1 MITIAV
7 KNGVISMYLKRNSIF
22 EKFKKNF
29 INLAKTKVLSKID
42 NPTLTIEDFPI
53 ASSPMLGSNDFI
65 EVKLSYGDRYSEENL
80 QMMCQ
85 EVANVLL
92 TFLQDFQSTAVG
104 YMMAHSEFI
113 PLEGYSFENLKKEST
128 AALQANRRF
137 ILIKNY
143 DQYLSINPQ
152 TGTCKFDIKII
163 DPVENK
169 DEYAAVYCI
178 LQKNPKD
185 AQKELI
191 KKYSDQ
197 LVEDD
202 WTKLS

>member
-1 MITIAV
+1 
-7 KNGVISMYLKRNSIF
+7 
-22 EKFKKNF
+22 
-29 INLAKTKVLSKID
+29 
-42 NPTLTIEDFPI
+42 
-53 ASSPMLGSNDFI
+53 
-65 EVKLSYGDRYSEENL
+65 
-80 QMMCQ
+80 MCQ
-85 EVANVLL
+85 EVANVLV
-92 TFLQDFQSTAVG
+92 TFLREFQSTAIG

-113 PLEGYSFENLKKEST
+113 PLEGYSFENLKEEST

-137 ILIKNY
+137 VLIKNY

-163 DPVENK
+163 DPEENK

-178 LQKNPKD
+178 LQKNPKE

>member
-7 KNGVISMYLKRNSIF
+7 KNGCISMYLKRNSIF

-29 INLAKTKVLSKID
+29 INLAKTKVLDKID
-42 NPTLTIEDFPI
+42 NPKLTVEDFPI
-53 ASSPMLGSNDFI
+53 TSTPMLGSNDYI
-65 EVKLSYGDRYSEENL
+65 EIRLSYDDRYSEENL
-80 QMMCQ
+80 QVMCQ
-85 EVANVLL
+85 EVANVLV
-92 TFLQDFQSTAVG
+92 TFLREFQSTAIG

-113 PLEGYSFENLKKEST
+113 PLEGYSFENLKEEST

-137 ILIKNY
+137 VLIKNY

-163 DPVENK
+163 DPEENK

-178 LQKNPKD
+178 LQKNPKE

>member
-7 KNGVISMYLKRNSIF
+7 KNGCISMYLKRNSIF

-42 NPTLTIEDFPI
+42 NPVLTVEDFPI
-53 ASSPMLGSNDFI
+53 ASSPILGSNDFI

-85 EVANVLL
+85 EVANTLV
-92 TFLQDFQSTAVG
+92 TFLQEFQSTAVG

-178 LQKNPKD
+178 LQKNPEE